1 MILWLNFIANFGAS
15 MEVTKSPNVAGSKV
29 NPVLNALKCNTLC
42 KNTDTANNAPPND
55 KLVIKRIPIPVF
67 KLWFLSKLIST
78 KGIFPFF
85 FCLFSNIPK
94 ATSKITDNEI
104 KISVVRW
111 WCFKHNIPKT
121 RLINPLTHKIAP
133 IMSKSLLLRIKI

>member
-1 MILWLNFIANFGAS
+1 

-111 WCFKHNIPKT
+111 
-121 RLINPLTHKIAP
+121 
-133 IMSKSLLLRIKI
+133 